1 MAVSSHS
8 HTAAITS
15 APMSLSVNS
24 SSFNSTAFGVSS
36 LPTPLLLFGETKLM
50 TASELLSNAAEDTFH
65 PDLYPKAPSP
75 EVTEA
80 VDQLASGKTL
90 TLPKGLLKADPGDQL
105 EPSQPTIYFQDTQF
119 EKEQIVRPTTLG
131 RLGYHL
137 QSTFVDMPTSL
148 VRGLRGDS
156 RFRGDDFNR
165 LQKLPYLVCGVV
177 LGGMAAISPHTPS
190 RIRYLAA
197 VGLYYLSW
205 VLSNAGMNAWVKHA
219 TGMDMGLLHRAADGK
234 IKPVYGD
241 PVFSRFDLLEDR
253 DYEVMAKKMHIPA
266 DIADPEGQI
275 QQNIAHMLPK
285 VRVAKALAGN
295 AFAAVMA
302 SIVARNENWLKVF
315 TPLPGMTTLERA
327 QVRLRESVKVIG
339 QSVIGGVHSAG
350 EYPLSVGRMRVIRAA
365 IITILGTAVG
375 YSGYLLTHLKP
386 KTQFT
391 LAPNHE
397 REDPTHPDTTA
408 EPSQSSEATITNR
421 YESFGRDPALAANTP
436 WSAFSTARM
445 PNAYR
450 ELIQPNTLNA
460 FPSPTPTS
468 ESSPPRTPATAV
480 PLDMSP
486 EETAHV

>member
-1 MAVSSHS
+1 
-8 HTAAITS
+8 
-15 APMSLSVNS
+15 MSLSVPS
-24 SSFNSTAFGVSS
+24 LSFNSASPGVGHLSS
-36 LPTPLLLFGETKLM
+36 VGATPLLLFGETKLM

-80 VDQLASGKTL
+80 VDQLASGQTL

-119 EKEQIVRPTTLG
+119 EKEQIVRPSPLG
-131 RLGYHL
+131 RLGYTL
-137 QSTFVDMPTSL
+137 QRTFIDIPTSL

-156 RFRGDDFNR
+156 RFKGDDFNR
-165 LQKLPYLVCGVV
+165 LQTLPFLVCGVV
-177 LGGMAAISPHTPS
+177 LGSMAAISPHTPS

-205 VLSNAGMNAWVKHA
+205 VLSNAGINTWVKHA
-219 TGMDMGLLHRAADGK
+219 TGMNMGLLHRAADGK

-241 PVFSRFDLLEDR
+241 PVFSRFDLLEDQ
-253 DYEVMAKKMHIPA
+253 DYELMAKKMRIPS

-315 TPLPGMTTLERA
+315 TPLPGMTALERT
-327 QVRLRESVKVIG
+327 QVRLREGVKVIG
-339 QSVIGGVHSAG
+339 QSVIGSVHSAG
-350 EYPLSVGRMRVIRAA
+350 EYPLTAGRMRVIRAA
-365 IITILGTAVG
+365 IVTGLGTAVG

-386 KTQFT
+386 KTHFT
-391 LAPNHE
+391 LAPNHDLT
-397 REDPTHPDTTA
+397 DPTHPDTAMDASNTA
-408 EPSQSSEATITNR
+408 LSASTTR
-421 YESFGRDPALAANTP
+421 HESFGRDPSIAP

-450 ELIQPNTLNA
+450 KLIQPNTLNA
-460 FPSPTPTS
+460 FPSSASTPTPNNTS
-468 ESSPPRTPATAV
+468 LTEQTPEAV
-480 PLDMSP
+480 P
-486 EETAHV
+486 HV